1 VVLVDEA
8 RAAALARGA
17 ADPDAVRLAAAVLAG
32 ELPAPGA
39 PASARVRRAAAEFA
53 LRFQQTSGP
62 ATAKGVEDTALY
74 RYAPLASLNEV
85 GGEPDRPLADPVR
98 ALHRANA
105 ERLTAHPLALVAVST
120 HDTKRSADARA
131 RLDALAEIA
140 PRWRRLVARWRD
152 RHAALRGPVDGRP
165 RRAPDAGMELMLYQT
180 LVAVWPAG
188 GRFALGADR
197 ADPAFA
203 ERVQGYLTKAAREA
217 KLYTTWTTVRDEYE
231 AGVRAFADALLA
243 GDAGAEFRRE
253 LTTLVGRVA
262 GAGAWTSLAR
272 TVLYAAGPGT
282 PDVYQGDELWSLA
295 LVDPDNRR
303 PVDWAA
309 RAELLY
315 VAEHGNGEEA
325 AWWRAA
331 LADAPRSAGE
341 VKLRLLH
348 RLLRARRADP
358 ALFTDGAYA
367 PLAAEGARAAHVV
380 AFARTA
386 AAGDGG
392 PARAIVAVA
401 PRLVLGIARD
411 GAPPVGDRWGDTRVA
426 LPAVAAGAR
435 WTDLVTGRPIAAAG
449 GVVRLADL
457 LDAAPVALL
466 GTEVAAGA
474 A

>member
-1 VVLVDEA
+1 VQHHVHV
-8 RAAALARGA
+8 
-17 ADPDAVRLAAAVLAG
+17 
-32 ELPAPGA
+32 
-39 PASARVRRAAAEFA
+39 
-53 LRFQQTSGP
+53 
-62 ATAKGVEDTALY
+62 
-74 RYAPLASLNEV
+74 
-85 GGEPDRPLADPVR
+85 
-98 ALHRANA
+98 
-105 ERLTAHPLALVAVST
+105 
-120 HDTKRSADARA
+120 HD
-131 RLDALAEIA
+131 
-140 PRWRRLVARWRD
+140 
-152 RHAALRGPVDGRP
+152 
-165 RRAPDAGMELMLYQT
+165 
-180 LVAVWPAG
+180 
-188 GRFALGADR
+188 
-197 ADPAFA
+197 
-203 ERVQGYLTKAAREA
+203 
-217 KLYTTWTTVRDEYE
+217 
-231 AGVRAFADALLA
+231 
-243 GDAGAEFRRE
+243 
-253 LTTLVGRVA
+253 
-262 GAGAWTSLAR
+262 
-272 TVLYAAGPGT
+272 
-282 PDVYQGDELWSLA
+282 
-295 LVDPDNRR
+295 
-303 PVDWAA
+303 
-309 RAELLY
+309 
-315 VAEHGNGEEA
+315 
-325 AWWRAA
+325 RAA

-466 GTEVAAGA
+466 GTEVATGA